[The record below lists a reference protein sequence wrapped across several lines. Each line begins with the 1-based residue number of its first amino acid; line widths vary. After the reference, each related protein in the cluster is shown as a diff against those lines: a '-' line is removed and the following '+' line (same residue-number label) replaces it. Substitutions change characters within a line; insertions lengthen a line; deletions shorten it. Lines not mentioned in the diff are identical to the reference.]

1 MKNDP
6 IPFSPWNL
14 TEPPMSW
21 SLDDGLINGVIAAA
35 VWSVGQRPGVWGK
48 MMTVLDRGVRK
59 TKEDSLDAF
68 FFQAMVDR
76 LLEVFHMLYPD

>member
-35 VWSVGQRPGVWGK
+35 MWSVGQRPGV
-48 MMTVLDRGVRK
+48 
-59 TKEDSLDAF
+59 
-68 FFQAMVDR
+68 
-76 LLEVFHMLYPD
+76 

>member
-1 MKNDP
+1 
-6 IPFSPWNL
+6 
-14 TEPPMSW
+14 MSW

-48 MMTVLDRGVRK
+48 MMTALYRGVRK

-76 LLEVFHMLYPD
+76 LLEEFHMLYPD